1 MSNDLIETELEVR
14 RNKYQWFRMTYS
26 SWRGNHQKYKSEI
39 DKSRQGIVLS
49 MWGLT

>member
-14 RNKYQWFRMTYS
+14 RNKYHEIKWFRMTYS

-39 DKSRQGIVLS
+39 DKSRQGIV
-49 MWGLT
+49 